1 MKNYLSIDI
10 PSWIFASQNGLS
22 QSNNFSNKLLLLISR
37 FETDSFNN
45 MFLKSL
51 SQVEDFSIEN
61 SIPPAELTLQ
71 LQNWN
76 SAGQAVQMSFS
87 SYFYKPQIIATKI
100 SFFGLHSNAFLSWS
114 CNVKNNVVRRFW
126 NSRFQK
132 ARQNLKKKN
141 CEKTDLARESAN
153 LSAVIVVTI
162 EQMFERCA
170 FRLAL

>member
-1 MKNYLSIDI
+1 MVFKKKLLKNYLSINI

-71 LQNWN
+71 L
-76 SAGQAVQMSFS
+76 
-87 SYFYKPQIIATKI
+87 
-100 SFFGLHSNAFLSWS
+100 
-114 CNVKNNVVRRFW
+114 
-126 NSRFQK
+126 
-132 ARQNLKKKN
+132 
-141 CEKTDLARESAN
+141 
-153 LSAVIVVTI
+153 
-162 EQMFERCA
+162 
-170 FRLAL
+170 